1 MHLRQFIDKQLR
13 YNFYFYRR
21 LRAIQAQEN
30 KTDEHLLELQNHKF
44 LTLLRKAYQ
53 YSPFYRNLYDEYGIN
68 IDHIQSVEDI
78 DYLPQISKTDI
89 REHMD
94 QIFIGK
100 KFDRISAYTSG
111 TTGNPTRVYRDY
123 ASIIE
128 EGAYQWAYRM
138 NLGHEP
144 GMRTV
149 VLRGNLHRDCKER
162 FNRFTNTLELSS
174 YHLSMENADWY
185 FQKISSFKP
194 NAIFAYPSSVES
206 LANLF
211 TLLDRS
217 LSIPFIFTSSETLY
231 GHQRRKIEEVFNAK
245 IADWYGNAERTI
257 ALRQRADNLYEEIP
271 TYSVNSFHEDYVL
284 STSLI
289 NSSFPLINYRVN
301 DTIHVH
307 PQSIAKKRGKK
318 LISSIQGRNDDI
330 LILPDGT
337 RIGLLWGAFDRIP
350 HLLLAQI
357 MQNTITSFK
366 VNIVVSNKFRLEDER
381 FLEKKLKEFVGHQAL
396 FTIHKVEEK
405 DIIKS
410 KAGKYKLV
418 VNHFLKNENAPNQVV
433 EV

>member
-1 MHLRQFIDKQLR
+1 MLFRQFIDKQLR

-30 KTDEHLLELQNHKF
+30 KTDKDLLELQNHKF
-44 LTLLRKAYQ
+44 LTLLKRAYQ
-53 YSPFYRNLYDEYGIN
+53 FSPFYRNLYDRYGVN
-68 IDHIQSVEDI
+68 IAQIQSVKDI
-78 DYLPQISKTDI
+78 DCLPQISKTDV
-89 REHMD
+89 RDHMD
-94 QIFIGK
+94 QIFIGR

-111 TTGNPTRVYRDY
+111 TTGNPTQVYRDY

-149 VLRGNLHRDCKER
+149 VLRGNLHRNRKER
-162 FNRFTNTLELSS
+162 FNRFTNTLALSS
-174 YHLSMENADWY
+174 YHLNIKNAQWY
-185 FQKISSFKP
+185 YQKISDFKP
-194 NAIFAYPSSVES
+194 NAILAYPSSVES

-231 GHQRRKIEEVFNAK
+231 GHQRRKIEGVFNTK

-257 ALRQRADNLYEEIP
+257 ALRQREDHLYEEIP
-271 TYSVNSFHEDYVL
+271 TYSVNRFYEDYVL

-289 NSSFPLINYRVN
+289 NSSFPLINYRVD
-301 DTIHVH
+301 DTIQVH
-307 PQSIAKKRGKK
+307 PQSLAKKRGKR
-318 LISSIQGRNDDI
+318 LISRIQGRSDDI
-330 LILPDGT
+330 LVLPDGT

-357 MQNTITSFK
+357 VQNDITNFK
-366 VNIVVSNKFRLEDER
+366 VNIVVSKKFSLEDER
-381 FLEKKLKEFVGHQAL
+381 FLEEKLKEFVGHQAL

-418 VNHFLKNENAPNQVV
+418 VNQFLKNENAPNQVL